1 MSLQVCV
8 QTAANIEDLSLKS
21 CRISPVIIMSWIVIA
36 LVIGLLGYGILSY
49 NRLVSLNNQGLA
61 AWSDIDVQLKRRH
74 ELIPKLVDSVKQYLA
89 YEQSALT
96 AVTELRVQ
104 SERMLDPA
112 ERGRLE
118 SSLGQ
123 GMQRLIAVAENY
135 PELKASR
142 NFLAF
147 QQDISEVEDDIQHAR
162 RFYNGTIRLL
172 NTRIDSF
179 PDLIIA
185 RLFGFQHGR
194 YFQLEE
200 E

>member
-135 PELKASR
+135 PELQASR
-142 NFLAF
+142 NFLAL